1 MAGVL
6 RYAQTTVSLCIAGSS
21 ILTPEE
27 SIFTGSNCEETE
39 LLGLALAGETAPTGG
54 PEAWERQSAFVSG
67 CSESEF
73 QNENILRQTG
83 RRESHLALVV
93 SPE

>member
-27 SIFTGSNCEETE
+27 SIFTGSNCEDTE

-54 PEAWERQSAFVSG
+54 PEAWEKQSAFVSG